1 MDIRPISKIEKSQDG
16 YDRLYFHKQ
25 TNNEKEKLS
34 PMQTSTPTS
43 LKKDQPHEN
52 IKVSIYYSNETESE
66 SVNIRLTECEI
77 QLFKEL
83 MHVIRDSGCG
93 TTLRVAGG
101 WVRDKLRGDDS
112 NDIDITLDN
121 MMGEAFAELV
131 NKHLSSKH
139 HQTHRIG
146 VIQSNP
152 EQSKHLETATVKVFD
167 MWIDF
172 VNLRSET
179 YTDTSRIPEIS
190 IGTPLQ
196 DALRRDLTI
205 NSLFFNINENRIE
218 DFTGKGIND
227 LRDGIIRTPLPS
239 LTTFLDDPLRVFRSI
254 RFASR
259 LNFQIDQE
267 LFKAGS
273 DPIVKD
279 AIKSKI
285 SHERIAKEFD
295 GMLSAKKPYL
305 SVELINEFG
314 LFDCL
319 FSLPTVG
326 LDETYIEQ
334 LVSSNEESEKYCEIA
349 DRWLGIIQLFQE
361 IDTKRQLILS
371 ALMSPFY
378 GIKFKNAN
386 KKNREMSI
394 IHYMLIEYI
403 KFSNKDYD
411 DVSLILECSEQL
423 MEHIIN
429 FKSTHE
435 FNRKEIGL
443 IVHKS
448 AQLWIVAVIIS
459 FIKIQYQI
467 KMDLLKKPFDC
478 FHQSKHSGS
487 LDEFPKL
494 LDSFHEFVG
503 EIRKHGL
510 IGIWNIKRLLNG
522 KQIQDLLNRK
532 PGTWLAPVIQSILE
546 WQLENPYKTEQD
558 CKDWLLTLDIK

>member
-1 MDIRPISKIEKSQDG
+1 MDTRPISKIEKSQDG

-25 TNNEKEKLS
+25 TNNEKVKLS

-52 IKVSIYYSNETESE
+52 IKVSIYYSNERESE
-66 SVNIRLTECEI
+66 SVDIRLTECEI

-172 VNLRSET
+172 VNLRSES
-179 YTDTSRIPEIS
+179 YTDTSRIPVIS

-218 DFTGKGIND
+218 DFTGQGIND

-259 LNFQIDQE
+259 LNFKIDEE

-273 DPIVKD
+273 DPVVKD

-295 GMLSAKKPYL
+295 GMLSAKRPCL
-305 SVELINEFG
+305 SVRLINEFG

-334 LVSSNEESEKYCEIA
+334 LEDSNEDSETYCYIA
-349 DRWLGIIQLFQE
+349 DFWIEVGKEYEE
-361 IDTKRQLILS
+361 IDTKRPLILS
-371 ALMSPFY
+371 ALMIPFY

-386 KKNREMSI
+386 KKNKEMSI
-394 IHYMLIEYI
+394 IHYMFIEYI

-429 FKSTHE
+429 FGSTGE

-443 IVHKS
+443 IIHKS
-448 AQLWIVAVIIS
+448 AQLWIVVIIIS
-459 FIKIQYQI
+459 FIIIEYRTRKYNELAYEKFGI
-467 KMDLLKKPFDC
+467 
-478 FHQSKHSGS
+478 SN
-487 LDEFPKL
+487 EFENIFNIFL
-494 LDSFHEFVG
+494 RFVDK
-503 EIRKHGL
+503 IRKHDL

-522 KQIQDLLNRK
+522 KQVQDLLNRK
-532 PGTWLAPVIQSILE
+532 PGTWLAPVIQLILE
-546 WQLENPYKTEQD
+546 WQLENPSKTEQD

>member
-25 TNNEKEKLS
+25 TTSEKEKLS
-34 PMQTSTPTS
+34 PMQSSAPINNNDHQ
-43 LKKDQPHEN
+43 KPHET
-52 IKVSIYYSNETESE
+52 IKVSIYYSNEKESE
-66 SVNIRLTECEI
+66 SVDIRLTESEI

-83 MHVIRDSGCG
+83 MHVIRDSNCG

-101 WVRDKLRGDDS
+101 WVRDKLRGEDS

-121 MMGEAFAELV
+121 MMGESFAELV

-218 DFTGKGIND
+218 DFTGNGIND

-259 LNFQIDQE
+259 LGFKIDDE

-273 DPIVKD
+273 DSIVKE

-305 SVELINEFG
+305 SVELINKFG

-319 FSLPTVG
+319 FSLPTSG
-326 LDETYIEQ
+326 LDEIYIEQ
-334 LVSSNEESEKYCEIA
+334 LMNSNIDSESYCRIA
-349 DRWLGIIQLFQE
+349 NDWIGKGKEFEE
-361 IDTKRQLILS
+361 IDTKRQVILS
-371 ALMSPFY
+371 ALMLPFH
-378 GIKFKNAN
+378 GIQFKNAN

-394 IHYMLIEYI
+394 IHYMFIEYI
-403 KFSNKDYD
+403 KFSNKDYE

-423 MEHIIN
+423 TKHIIN
-429 FKSTHE
+429 YNSNGG

-443 IVHKS
+443 IIHKS
-448 AQLWIVAVIIS
+448 AQLWISVIIIS
-459 FIKIQYQI
+459 FIKRQLKQDDNNTNLTDFFNFVNAI
-467 KMDLLKKPFDC
+467 KEHD
-478 FHQSKHSGS
+478 
-487 LDEFPKL
+487 
-494 LDSFHEFVG
+494 
-503 EIRKHGL
+503 L
-510 IGIWNIKRLLNG
+510 IGVWNIKRLLNG
-522 KQIQDLLNRK
+522 KQVQDLLKRK
-532 PGTWLAPVIQSILE
+532 PGTWLAPVIQLILE
-546 WQLENPYKTEQD
+546 WQLENPTKTEQD

>member
-1 MDIRPISKIEKSQDG
+1 MDSAPISMIKKNQDG
-16 YDRLYFHKQ
+16 YDKLFFHKQ
-25 TNNEKEKLS
+25 TMTEKEKSS
-34 PMQTSTPTS
+34 PLQTSETS
-43 LKKDQPHEN
+43 VEGQQHPHHN
-52 IKVSIYYSNETESE
+52 IKVSIYYSDEKESE
-66 SVNIRLTECEI
+66 SVDIKLTESEV

-93 TTLRVAGG
+93 TTLRIAGG

-131 NKHLSSKH
+131 NKHLASKH

-190 IGTPLQ
+190 IGTPIQ

-218 DFTGKGIND
+218 DFTGNGIKD
-227 LRDGIIRTPLPS
+227 LKDGIIRTPLPS

-259 LNFQIDQE
+259 LGFKIDEE
-267 LFKAGS
+267 LFMAGS
-273 DPIVKD
+273 NSIVKD

-295 GMLSAKKPYL
+295 GMLSGKRPSS
-305 SVELINEFG
+305 SVGLINDFG

-319 FSLPTVG
+319 FSLPTSG
-326 LDETYIEQ
+326 LDELYIDQ
-334 LVSSNEESEKYCEIA
+334 LKFSHQDSEIYCTIA
-349 DRWLGIIQLFQE
+349 NHWIEVGNGFEE
-361 IDTKRQLILS
+361 IDTKRQVILS
-371 ALMSPFY
+371 ALMLPFH
-378 GIKFKNAN
+378 GIQFKNAN
-386 KKNREMSI
+386 KKNKEMSI
-394 IHYMLIEYI
+394 IHYMFIEYI

-423 MEHIIN
+423 TKHIIN
-429 FKSTHE
+429 FNATGE

-443 IVHKS
+443 IIHRS
-448 AQLWIVAVIIS
+448 AQLWLSVIITS
-459 FIKIQYQI
+459 FVQRREMPSKENIKKFFGFVEAI
-467 KMDLLKKPFDC
+467 KDRD
-478 FHQSKHSGS
+478 
-487 LDEFPKL
+487 
-494 LDSFHEFVG
+494 
-503 EIRKHGL
+503 L
-510 IGIWNIKRLLNG
+510 IGVWNIKRLLNG
-522 KQIQDLLNRK
+522 KQVQDLLKRK
-532 PGTWLAPVIQSILE
+532 PGTWLAPIVQLILE
-546 WQLENPYKTEQD
+546 WQLENPTKTEQE

>member
-1 MDIRPISKIEKSQDG
+1 MNTCPISKIEKSQDG

-43 LKKDQPHEN
+43 LKKDQPHED
-52 IKVSIYYSNETESE
+52 IKVSIYYSNEKESE
-66 SVNIRLTECEI
+66 SVDIKLTQCEI

-259 LNFQIDQE
+259 LHFEIDDE

-273 DPIVKD
+273 DPVVKD

-295 GMLSAKKPYL
+295 GMLSAYDPCY
-305 SVELINEFG
+305 SVELINRFG

-326 LDETYIEQ
+326 LDETYIKKLEN
-334 LVSSNEESEKYCEIA
+334 SNEDSEHYCAIA
-349 DRWLGIIQLFQE
+349 QYWIRKGGERYEE

-371 ALMSPFY
+371 ALMLPFY

-386 KKNREMSI
+386 KKNKEMSI
-394 IHYMLIEYI
+394 IHYMFIEYI

-429 FKSTHE
+429 FEKKRE
-435 FNRKEIGL
+435 FKRKEIGL
-443 IVHKS
+443 IIHKS
-448 AQLWIVAVIIS
+448 AQLWIVVIIIS
-459 FIKIQYQI
+459 LIKRQFL
-467 KMDLLKKPFDC
+467 DPSNDEHLLFK
-478 FHQSKHSGS
+478 
-487 LDEFPKL
+487 
-494 LDSFHEFVG
+494 EFVG
-503 EIRKHGL
+503 EIEKQGL
-510 IGIWNIKRLLNG
+510 VGIWNIKRLLNG
-522 KQIQDLLNRK
+522 KQVQDLLNRK
-532 PGTWLAPVIQSILE
+532 PGTWLAPVIQLILE
-546 WQLENPYKTEQD
+546 WQLENPSKTEKD

>member
-1 MDIRPISKIEKSQDG
+1 MDIPPISKIEKGQDG
-16 YDRLYFHKQ
+16 YDRLYFQKQ
-25 TNNEKEKLS
+25 STIEKEKLS
-34 PMQTSTPTS
+34 PMQSSAPTTTTN
-43 LKKDQPHEN
+43 LNEPKQHEN
-52 IKVSIYYSNETESE
+52 IKVSIYYSEEKESE
-66 SVNIRLTECEI
+66 SVDIRLTESEI

-101 WVRDKLRGDDS
+101 WVRDKLRGEDS

-218 DFTGKGIND
+218 DFTGNGIND
-227 LRDGIIRTPLPS
+227 LKKGIIRTPLPS

-259 LNFQIDQE
+259 LDFEIDEE

-295 GMLSAKKPYL
+295 GMLSASRPYL
-305 SVELINEFG
+305 SVELINRFG

-319 FSLPTVG
+319 FSLPTSG
-326 LDETYIEQ
+326 LDDTYIKQ
-334 LVSSNEESEKYCEIA
+334 LKNSNKESEMYCAIASYWVEI
-349 DRWLGIIQLFQE
+349 GKKFEE
-361 IDTKRQLILS
+361 IDTKRQVILS
-371 ALMSPFY
+371 ALMLPFH
-378 GIKFKNAN
+378 GIQFKNAN
-386 KKNREMSI
+386 KKNKEMSI
-394 IHYMLIEYI
+394 IHYMFIEYI

-411 DVSLILECSEQL
+411 DVSLILECSRQL
-423 MEHIIN
+423 TEYITEY
-429 FKSTHE
+429 KSTGY
-435 FNRKEIGL
+435 FNRKGIGL
-443 IVHKS
+443 IIHRS
-448 AQLWIVAVIIS
+448 AQLWISVIIIS
-459 FIKIQYQI
+459 FVQKYGEPHS
-467 KMDLLKKPFDC
+467 KNNLKYF
-478 FHQSKHSGS
+478 
-487 LDEFPKL
+487 DEFIKAIKEH
-494 LDSFHEFVG
+494 D
-503 EIRKHGL
+503 L
-510 IGIWNIKRLLNG
+510 IGVWNIKRLLNG
-522 KQIQDLLNRK
+522 KQVQDLLKRK
-532 PGTWLAPVIQSILE
+532 PGTWLAPIIQLILE
-546 WQLENPYKTEQD
+546 WQLENPTKTEQD